1 MERFNRILLNILY
14 IGIFFSTF
22 AIMFIFKA
30 GNDLSNVYD
39 RLEKEKQETIVK
51 NPNPSDCEIVGKT
64 DDGEFLQFILWD
76 SYSQKEH
83 KIRVNPSDYDLYKI
97 GDIYYSNT
105 DTQPAY

>member
-30 GNDLSNVYD
+30 GNDLSNIYD

-64 DDGEFLQFILWD
+64 DDGEYLQFILWD
-76 SYSQKEH
+76 EYNQKEH
-83 KIRVNPSDYDLYKI
+83 KIRVNPDHYDIYKI
-97 GDIYYSNT
+97 GDIYYT
-105 DTQPAY
+105 DKDTIN

>member
-22 AIMFIFKA
+22 TIMSIFKA

-64 DDGEFLQFILWD
+64 DDGEYLQFILWD
-76 SYSQKEH
+76 SQTQKEH
-83 KIRVNPSDYDLYKI
+83 KINVHPSDYDLYKI
-97 GDIYYSNT
+97 GDIYYT
-105 DTQPAY
+105 DKDTIN

>member
-22 AIMFIFKA
+22 SIMFIFKA

-64 DDGEFLQFILWD
+64 DDGEYLQFILWD
-76 SYSQKEH
+76 AKTQSKYKT
-83 KIRVNPSDYDLYKI
+83 RVTSDDYDLYKV
-97 GDIYYSNT
+97 GESFDT
-105 DTQPAY
+105 DTFTPAYR